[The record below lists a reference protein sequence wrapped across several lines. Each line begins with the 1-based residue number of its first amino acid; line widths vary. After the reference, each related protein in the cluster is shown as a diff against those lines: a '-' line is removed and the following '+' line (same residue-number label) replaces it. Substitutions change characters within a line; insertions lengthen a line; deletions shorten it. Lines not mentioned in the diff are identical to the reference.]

1 MSWAPEVIADSSG
14 KWTGNQLRFATE
26 REARMW
32 VDDLSMRWISVQ
44 ETRVVQSEDPV
55 NYRIVEIDGKFRME
69 HV

>member
-55 NYRIVEIDGKFRME
+55 NYRIVETDGKFRME

>member
-14 KWTGNQLRFATE
+14 KWTGNLLRFATE
-26 REARMW
+26 QEARMW

-55 NYRIVEIDGKFRME
+55 NYRIVETDGKFRME

>member
-32 VDDLSMRWISVQ
+32 VDNLSMRWISVQ

-55 NYRIVEIDGKFRME
+55 NYRIVETDGKFRME